1 MKNQRLEEKKAQVQ
15 ENFKKVHE
23 EVQAA
28 IEDYITQGY
37 LQTLATLLVYLDE
50 SKVESVMEQLPV
62 PVWKEVHERYEKLSF
77 KNRENKIAIF
87 DVQHILKK
95 AGYTEKEL
103 CNSVT
108 QGLDS
113 EALQILSQVF
123 CEGDFYKTDPIIA
136 KSVEDYLFEFDDFLK
151 LDDRAVQKVL
161 RDVEQQTLALALKG
175 ADPEVQDKIF
185 RNMSKKAVELLKEDM
200 EFMGPVRLKHID
212 AARKEIVQIVYRL
225 ESNGDIVIVRNPED
239 FLIS

>member
-1 MKNQRLEEKKAQVQ
+1 MKVQRFEEKKAQVQ

-50 SKVESVMEQLPV
+50 NKVESVMEQLPV
-62 PVWKEVHERYEKLSF
+62 PVWKEVRERYEKLSF
-77 KNRENKIAIF
+77 KNRENEIAIF

-95 AGYTEKEL
+95 AGFTEKEL

-108 QGLDS
+108 QGLDYDAIHELENS
-113 EALQILSQVF
+113 MS
-123 CEGDFYKTDPIIA
+123 DFSKIDPIIT
-136 KSVEDYLFEFDDFLK
+136 KSIEDYLFEFDDFLK

-175 ADPEVQDKIF
+175 ADPKVQDKIF